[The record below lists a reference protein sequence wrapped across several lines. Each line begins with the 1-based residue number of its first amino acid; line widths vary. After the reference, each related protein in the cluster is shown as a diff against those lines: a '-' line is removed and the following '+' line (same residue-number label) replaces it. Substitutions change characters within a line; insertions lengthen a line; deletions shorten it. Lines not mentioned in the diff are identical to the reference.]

1 MADQDNEKDRVP
13 GEKAAGK
20 FHYNPGNMAG
30 KTTEVDKPEGE
41 QQANEDRIRSRA
53 KPPQE
58 RSR

>member
-1 MADQDNEKDRVP
+1 MADQDNKKARAP
-13 GEKAAGK
+13 GQNAAGK

-30 KTTEVDKPEGE
+30 KTTEANKPEAE